1 MAYTIGVYFFF
12 FFNGSEG
19 WEVQDQGVSQFGF
32 QVRAL
37 FLAGKLCLSIYPH
50 TAETERGSKLSGVS
64 SCKRENPTM
73 RAPPLRLE
81 LNLIISPKPHPQI
94 SSHWRGVL
102 GGWECGREGDSASE
116 YEWGDDTTQC
126 VTIRNSRNCRVF
138 QSYGHTLHSLPQKA
152 IS

>member
-50 TAETERGSKLSGVS
+50 TAETERGSKLSSDANNGINSTPDS
-64 SCKRENPTM
+64 STLLTSFNANYLPK
-73 RAPPLRLE
+73 APPPHTITLGHWLSTYKTRGGQNIQSTIIKYTVYTE
-81 LNLIISPKPHPQI
+81 LLA
-94 SSHWRGVL
+94 V
-102 GGWECGREGDSASE
+102 A
-116 YEWGDDTTQC
+116 
-126 VTIRNSRNCRVF
+126 
-138 QSYGHTLHSLPQKA
+138 
-152 IS
+152 

>member
-12 FFNGSEG
+12 FFFFNGYEG

-37 FLAGKLCLSIYPH
+37 FLAGKLCLGIYPH

-64 SCKRENPTM
+64 SYKRENPIM

-94 SSHWRGVL
+94 SSHGGELW
-102 GGWECGREGDSASE
+102 GGWECGREGGSASK
-116 YEWGDDTTQC
+116 YE
-126 VTIRNSRNCRVF
+126 
-138 QSYGHTLHSLPQKA
+138 
-152 IS
+152 